1 MDNTLVKEYIWG
13 SFRDSIKAKQ
23 AMLENE
29 NILLSMHKISAKIV
43 ESLNNGGKV
52 LIAGN
57 GGSAADAQ
65 HVAGEFINRFNF
77 DRPGLPCIALT
88 TDTSV
93 LTAVGNDYA
102 FERVFQKQ
110 VEALGKAGDVF
121 IGITTSGDSPNIL
134 EAMKLCREKCIATV
148 GLTGQKAGKIDEFCD
163 YMVKVPS
170 SETPRVQ
177 ESHILVEH
185 IICGIVEASIF
196 NRNFK

>member
-1 MDNTLVKEYIWG
+1 MDNTLMKEYVLD
-13 SFRDSIKAKQ
+13 SFKNSIKTKQ
-23 AMLENE
+23 AILEDE
-29 NILLSMHKISAKIV
+29 NIISSIHKISAKIV
-43 ESLNNGGKV
+43 ESINGGGKV

-65 HVAGEFINRFNF
+65 HVAGEFVNRFHF
-77 DRPGLPCIALT
+77 DRPGLPCIALS

-102 FERVFQKQ
+102 FDLVFKKQ
-110 VEALGKAGDVF
+110 IEALGKAGDIF
-121 IGITTSGDSPNIL
+121 IGITTSGNSPNIV
-134 EAMKLCREKCIATV
+134 EAMKLCKEKGIATV
-148 GLTGQKAGKIDEFCD
+148 GLTGQKAGKIDDFCD
-163 YMVKVPS
+163 CMIKVPS

-196 NRNFK
+196 KRNG